1 MNTLL
6 IVEDEKESR
15 QAVKTIVR
23 RSGVPV
29 SNIMECGDGR
39 TALEILENQQVD
51 LMLTGI
57 RMPGMDGVS
66 LVEAIQGLKHKPLVA
81 VISGCDDF
89 ACAVRLMRM
98 GVRDYLL
105 KPGRGCFA
113 QTGPGDIRKQT
124 EYTGTESDRLPAA

>member
-81 VISGCDDF
+81 ESLFFTVNRH
-89 ACAVRLMRM
+89 A
-98 GVRDYLL
+98 
-105 KPGRGCFA
+105 
-113 QTGPGDIRKQT
+113 
-124 EYTGTESDRLPAA
+124 GTPCSQVGMIVCPEK